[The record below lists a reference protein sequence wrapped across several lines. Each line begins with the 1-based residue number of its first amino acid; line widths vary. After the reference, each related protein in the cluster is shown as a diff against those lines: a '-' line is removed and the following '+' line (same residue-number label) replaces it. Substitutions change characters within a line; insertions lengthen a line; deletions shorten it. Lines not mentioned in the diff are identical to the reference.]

1 MSLLCWVPCLVP
13 PKTFSLS
20 KVQSETMEFQ
30 IECLPLV
37 EIAIV
42 TIIFQLNLVLV
53 VHFDFTLQ
61 LLIPLVYKDTPYY
74 YFMVIL
80 FTLRTYVDVA
90 YLLMT

>member
-1 MSLLCWVPCLVP
+1 
-13 PKTFSLS
+13 
-20 KVQSETMEFQ
+20 MEFQ

-90 YLLMT
+90 YLLMTWHSLYAGVTV